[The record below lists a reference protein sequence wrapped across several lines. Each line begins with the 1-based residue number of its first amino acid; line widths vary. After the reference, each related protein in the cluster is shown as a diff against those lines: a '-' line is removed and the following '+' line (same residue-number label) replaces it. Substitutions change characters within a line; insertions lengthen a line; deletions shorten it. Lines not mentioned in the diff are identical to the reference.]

1 METRSADAT
10 SQPAESPASTEPIF
24 REVRIMEAFVRGG
37 SISEEIKNAWKR
49 VKEVALY
56 KETVEDKTRV
66 PHASDDIKEIK
77 AQVQDLKNLV
87 RGLASQAK
95 LHTGPLSYA
104 EVLRGKG
111 AEAIRVGG
119 AQERTLRVPAR
130 RARELVVA
138 PGGESAAQ
146 RQRTSNEI
154 VRDVNSALEEEG
166 AVIAARRLPSG
177 DVLITFQGEE
187 GKKKWEKDHKGL
199 TAFGENARYRTRE
212 FTVLVHGIRVAA
224 VNPANQD
231 KAIAEIYAQNPKLK
245 EAVKI
250 VRLGWSKKTIKS
262 QKRYAALHVGVAE
275 PEQANRL
282 IDSGLLYGSELH
294 DCELFDGTCIVTQ
307 CF

>member
-212 FTVLVHGIRVAA
+212 FTVLVHGIRVVV
-224 VNPANQD
+224 VNPMNQD
-231 KAIAEIYAQNPKLK
+231 KAIVEIY
-245 EAVKI
+245 I
-250 VRLGWSKKTIKS
+250 
-262 QKRYAALHVGVAE
+262 
-275 PEQANRL
+275 
-282 IDSGLLYGSELH
+282 
-294 DCELFDGTCIVTQ
+294 
-307 CF
+307 